1 MSIYKQKPLKEIDTK
16 QEKSDLEEFN
26 SEKYLLNYIENGNY
40 ELLTKLFEHSKE
52 IIYIDYNPRLNL
64 LADYSL
70 DGFINIYTMPT
81 LKLVRVIQTKDY
93 NISGKINKI
102 ALISNPFPMIC
113 CVSEQIVFIW
123 DINGQIVNRYEI
135 SEKIKVEFCIDKNFG
150 RVNDYMIFRENG
162 TSKYIDFI

>member
-1 MSIYKQKPLKEIDTK
+1 
-16 QEKSDLEEFN
+16 
-26 SEKYLLNYIENGNY
+26 
-40 ELLTKLFEHSKE
+40 
-52 IIYIDYNPRLNL
+52 
-64 LADYSL
+64 
-70 DGFINIYTMPT
+70 MPT

-135 SEKIKVEFCIDKNFG
+135 NEKIKVEFCIDKNFG